1 MGEWM
6 RLEGSMN
13 RKERVFWLVV
23 VAVVF
28 YISWRVI
35 RPFVSALFFGMVLAY
50 VFYPLHR
57 RMKARF
63 GNGPSAAI
71 LTLGMVLIG
80 LAFMVF
86 TLLSS
91 LNIVKSFYHDLSGI
105 LAWFTTLNLP
115 QSIQGFLLNFRE
127 QLMPRIADYA
137 SSFTFSVPMYI
148 LQLIIFVS
156 TFYYSLLYSD
166 LVGMSILRMVPP
178 EQKGIVGAI
187 LTGADKTMN
196 ALVRAW
202 LLLNVAKGFL
212 MTLGYVIFG
221 VSNFYTAIVAGLL
234 TFLFSFVP
242 LLEGWML
249 WVAAA
254 IYLFESGSP
263 LAALGISIYGA
274 ILVSPLPD
282 YTIRPMLVARDADL
296 DEALVFVG
304 MTGGTLALGLK
315 GLLLGPIVLSLGLV
329 LLREWKEIQ
338 EKKASS
344 VGVSEQ

>member
-1 MGEWM
+1 MGP
-6 RLEGSMN
+6 EGTVK
-13 RKERVFWLVV
+13 RKELVFWFVV
-23 VAVVF
+23 VILIL
-28 YISWRVI
+28 YLSWKVI
-35 RPFVSALFFGMVLAY
+35 QPFVSALFFGMVLAY

-57 RMKARF
+57 RMKARV
-63 GNGPSAAI
+63 GNAPSAAI
-71 LTLGMVLIG
+71 LTVTMVLIG
-80 LAFMVF
+80 LAFMAF

-91 LNIVKSFYHDLSGI
+91 LNLIESFYHDLGGI
-105 LAWFTTLNLP
+105 LNWLMTLNLP
-115 QSIQGFLLNFRE
+115 QSVQGFLLNFRQ
-127 QLMPRIADYA
+127 QLMPKVAGYA
-137 SSFTFSVPMYI
+137 SSLTFSVPMYI
-148 LQLIIFVS
+148 LQLLIFIL
-156 TFYYSLLYSD
+156 TFYYSLVYSD
-166 LVGMSILRMVPP
+166 SVVRLILRMVPP
-178 EQKGIVGAI
+178 EQRGIVEAI
-187 LTGADKTMN
+187 LFGADKTMN

-212 MTLGYVIFG
+212 MTLGYIIFG
-221 VSNFYTAIVAGLL
+221 VSNLYTAIVAGLL

-254 IYLFESGSP
+254 IYLFKLGSP

-274 ILVSPLPD
+274 VLVSPLPD

-296 DEALVFVG
+296 DETLVFIG

-329 LLREWKEIQ
+329 LLREWKKIQ
-338 EKKASS
+338 KERASS

>member
-13 RKERVFWLVV
+13 RRELVFWFAVV
-23 VAVVF
+23 VLVL

-35 RPFVSALFFGMVLAY
+35 QPFISALFFGMVLAY

-57 RMKARF
+57 RLKVRF

-71 LTLGMVLIG
+71 LTLMMVLIG
-80 LAFMVF
+80 LLFMAF

-91 LNIVKSFYHDLSGI
+91 LNIVKSFYHDLSGV
-105 LAWFTTLNLP
+105 LAWLTTLNLP
-115 QSIQGFLLNFRE
+115 QSVQSFLLNFRE
-127 QLMPRIADYA
+127 QLMPRIAEYA
-137 SSFTFSVPMYI
+137 SSFTFSVPIYI

-166 LVGMSILRMVPP
+166 SVATSILRMVPS
-178 EQKGIVGAI
+178 EQKGMVEAI
-187 LTGADKTMN
+187 LSGADKTMN

-212 MTLGYVIFG
+212 MTLGYVIFR

-274 ILVSPLPD
+274 VLVSPLPD

-296 DEALVFVG
+296 DETLVFVG

-315 GLLLGPIVLSLGLV
+315 GLLLGPIVLNLGLV
-329 LLREWKEIQ
+329 LLREWKKIQ
-338 EKKASS
+338 RRKASS
-344 VGVSEQ
+344 VGVPEQ